1 MIANLKVGLIGCGRI
16 SQLVH
21 LGILARLPNVELTAL
36 AEVDPGRREEA
47 ARRAPRAAVFA
58 DYQELLEMREVDA
71 VVICL
76 PNALH
81 AQTGI
86 AAMERGK
93 HVYLEKPLA
102 TNVAD
107 GRRVVQAWRRSGL
120 IGMIGFNYRFHRLYQ
135 RLKQQI
141 QAGRLGELVGASSVF
156 STAGRVLPNWKLT
169 RENGGGV
176 LLDLASHHIDLIPY
190 LLEQPVSEVF
200 AHIQSKR
207 SEEDTAA
214 VQLRLASGLAVQ
226 CFFSLS
232 AAEEDRFE
240 LYGTAGKLTADRY
253 LSTDIEISDPARNLA
268 RVKKFGHSMRS
279 LIHSPYLLE
288 RFRKDTCDPSFH
300 SALAYFVE
308 SVRLGRAAQ
317 PDFLDGLRSLAVIE
331 AAEKSARAACAV
343 SIAEFAR
350 EEEKQNA
357 RAG

>member
-1 MIANLKVGLIGCGRI
+1 MANLKIGLIGCGRI

-21 LGILARLPNVELTAL
+21 LVNLARLPNVEITAL
-36 AEVDPGRREEA
+36 AELDPDRRAQA
-47 ARRAPRAAVFA
+47 ARQAPRAAAFA

-81 AQTGI
+81 ARAGI

-107 GRRVVQAWRRSGL
+107 GWRVVEAWRRSGL
-120 IGMIGFNYRFHRLYQ
+120 VGMIGFNYRFQRLYQ
-135 RLKQQI
+135 CLKQQI
-141 QAGRLGELVGASSVF
+141 QAGRLGELVGVSSVF
-156 STAGRVLPNWKLT
+156 STAGRQLPDWKLT

-176 LLDLASHHIDLIPY
+176 LLDLASHHIDLISY
-190 LLEQPVSEVF
+190 LLEQSVCEVF
-200 AHIQSKR
+200 ARIQSKR
-207 SEEDTAA
+207 SEQDTAA
-214 VQLRLASGLAVQ
+214 LQLRLASGLAVQ
-226 CFFSLS
+226 CFFSLN
-232 AAEEDRFE
+232 AAEENRFE

-253 LSTDIEISDPARNLA
+253 LSSDLEISDAARNLA

-279 LIHSPYLLE
+279 LLHSPYLLE
-288 RFRKDTCDPSFH
+288 RFRKDTGDPSFH

-308 SVRLGRAAQ
+308 SVRLARAAQ

-343 SIAEFAR
+343 SIAESAR

>member
-1 MIANLKVGLIGCGRI
+1 MGCGRI
-16 SQLVH
+16 AQQVH
-21 LGILARLPNVELTAL
+21 LNILRRLPNVELVAL
-36 AEVDPGRREEA
+36 AEIDPQQRDK
-47 ARRAPRAAVFA
+47 AVAVALGAVAF
-58 DYQELLEMREVDA
+58 DSYEKMLELPQLEA

-81 AQTGI
+81 ADAAI
-86 AAMERGK
+86 AALERGK

-107 GRRVVQAWRRSGL
+107 GQRVLEAWRRSGL
-120 IGMIGFNYRFHRLYQ
+120 IGMIGFNYRFQRLYQ

-141 QAGRLGELVGASSVF
+141 QAGRLGELVGVSSVF
-156 STAGRVLPNWKLT
+156 STAGRELPDWKLT

-176 LLDLASHHIDLIPY
+176 LLDLASHHIDLISY

-200 AHIQSKR
+200 AYIQSKR

-214 VQLRLASGLAVQ
+214 LQLRLASGLAVQ

-253 LSTDIEISDPARNLA
+253 LSSDLEISDPARNLA

-288 RFRKDTCDPSFH
+288 RFHKDTCDPSFN

-308 SVRLGRAAQ
+308 SVRLGRPAQ
-317 PDFLDGLRSLAVIE
+317 PDFLDGLRSLTVIE